1 MTQPSSYD
9 LIVIGSGIGGL
20 TVASLMAQMKNWRVL
35 VLERHFKLGGFTH
48 SFTRPG
54 RRSWD
59 VGLHYVGDMEHGSL
73 TCDIFNYITRRGV
86 SWVKMPSPFEKFVY
100 PDFTFEVPDT
110 PDAYQAALIK
120 QFPEEKQA
128 IEQYFKDVRTA
139 AEWFGRNVFAKSFHS
154 PFNAIIK
161 PHSRTHQALALSTTA
176 EYLNTRFQNPQLKAV
191 LTSQWA
197 DYGLP
202 PSESAF
208 AIHSVIV
215 MHYLHG
221 GYYPLGGAGRIAES
235 VEPVIR
241 EKGGACLVSHT
252 VSKIIIKDGKAV
264 GVKARKA
271 GKEPAEVEF
280 CAPIIVSDAGAYT
293 TFCQLVPESIPIDF
307 RPELRELPAGHG
319 VVSLYLAFKEC
330 PSKLG
335 FRGENH
341 WIYAGYDHDAL
352 LQNQNALLE
361 GHPGMCYIS
370 FPSLKDP
377 ESESYTAEVISFL
390 NHEEFAKWK
399 DLPWKKRGEEYEA
412 LKNRIAES
420 ILCFIEE
427 HYPGFKALVDYCE
440 VSTPLTVESFTGH
453 LNGSIYGIPAT
464 PTRFKLPW
472 LRVTTPI
479 KNLYLTG
486 ADVSSLGIIG
496 GMMGGVATAGY
507 LQGNLGFIRIVSV
520 SKKFRAVEKAEEQ
533 KFVRAN

>member
-1 MTQPSSYD
+1 MEQIRSYD

-20 TVASLMAQMKNWRVL
+20 TVASIMAQMKNWRVL
-35 VLERHFKLGGFTH
+35 VLERHFKPGGFTH
-48 SFTRPG
+48 SFSRPG

-59 VGLHYVGDMEHGSL
+59 VGLHYVGDMEPGSL

-100 PDFTFEVPDT
+100 TDFTFEVPDD

-120 QFPEEKQA
+120 QFPEEKSA
-128 IEQYFKDVRTA
+128 IEAYFKAIRKA
-139 AEWFGRNVFAKSFHS
+139 AEWFGRSVFAKSFRF
-154 PFNAIIK
+154 PLNVLVK
-161 PHSRTHQALALSTTA
+161 PRSSAQEKLALSTTA
-176 EYLNTRFQNPQLKAV
+176 EYLNTHFQNQQLKAV
-191 LTSQWA
+191 LASQWA

-208 AIHSVIV
+208 AIHSLIVI
-215 MHYLHG
+215 HYLHG

-235 VEPVIR
+235 VEPAIL
-241 EKGGACLVSHT
+241 EKGGECLVSHT
-252 VSKIIIKDGKAV
+252 VTEIVIKDGKAV

-280 CAPIIVSDAGAYT
+280 SAPIIVSDAGAYT
-293 TFCQLVPESIPIDF
+293 TFCQLVPESVPIDF
-307 RPELRELPAGHG
+307 RPELRKLPAGHG
-319 VVSLYLAFKEC
+319 VVSLYLALKES

-335 FRGENH
+335 FKGENH

-352 LQNQNALLE
+352 FQNRNALLE
-361 GHPGMCYIS
+361 GRAGMCYLS

-377 ESESYTAEVISFL
+377 ESESHTAEVISFL

-399 DLPWKKRGEEYEA
+399 DLPWKKRGEEYQA
-412 LKNRIAES
+412 LKDRIAES
-420 ILCFIEE
+420 ILCFIDQ
-427 HYPGFKALVDYCE
+427 HYPGFKALVDFCE

-464 PTRFKLPW
+464 PERFKLPW
-472 LRVTTPI
+472 LGITTPV

-486 ADVSSLGIIG
+486 TDVSSLGIVG
-496 GMMGGVATAGY
+496 AMMGGIATAGY
-507 LQGNLGFIRIVSV
+507 LQGNLGFIRIVAA
-520 SKKFRAVEKAEEQ
+520 SKKFRAMEK
-533 KFVRAN
+533 RR